1 MDGEE
6 IGWWGVLQIS
16 TRDGGTPRIF
26 LLDGW
31 GYLWKCTT
39 RLGGDQESSGGM
51 NKEESH
57 GECKLQLQEEG
68 KGVEEAWQGVA
79 KVKVRVDELKEDCG
93 GTRDLSFSWV
103 C

>member
-1 MDGEE
+1 MVWSASKVS
-6 IGWWGVLQIS
+6 IV
-16 TRDGGTPRIF
+16 DGGTPKIF
-26 LLDGW
+26 LVDGW
-31 GYLWKCTT
+31 GYWWKCIS

-51 NKEESH
+51 DTEESH
-57 GECKLQLQEEG
+57 GEGKLQLQEEG

-93 GTRDLSFSWV
+93 GTGELSFSWV